1 MKKNYLKVAMTFRDK
16 KALKF
21 FREHCSNTKFD
32 RSWAVREIFEN
43 YFSKIKH
50 YPEKAILNAFSVDE
64 KNYYGG
70 KYGMSKEK
78 IVVRVSFF
86 DADIIKFLSGISEK
100 NSRAFFIKN
109 VILLYF
115 YNKQEYNFPA
125 VLNIDT
131 VIDTKTGR
139 SGFNK
144 ETDKT
149 TLPAQEKEP
158 ERDKKED
165 YSKMLRDF

>member
-1 MKKNYLKVAMTFRDK
+1 MKKTYLKVAMTFRDK

-32 RSWAVREIFEN
+32 KSWAIREIFEN

-50 YPEKAILNAFSVDE
+50 YPEQAILNIFSVDE

-78 IVVRVSFF
+78 IMVRVSFF

-115 YNKQEYNFPA
+115 YNKKEYNFPA
-125 VLNIDT
+125 VQDINNDINI
-131 VIDTKTGR
+131 GQ

-149 TLPAQEKEP
+149 TPPAQEREP
-158 ERDKKED
+158 ERGKKED

>member
-32 RSWAVREIFEN
+32 KSWAIREIFEN

-50 YPEKAILNAFSVDE
+50 YPEKAILNIFNIDE
-64 KNYYGG
+64 KTYYGG
-70 KYGMSKEK
+70 KYGMSKDK
-78 IVVRVSFF
+78 VVVRVSFF
-86 DADIIKFLSGISEK
+86 NPDIIKFLSGISEK

-115 YNKQEYNFPA
+115 YNRREYNSP
-125 VLNIDT
+125 VVNDIDNDI
-131 VIDTKTGR
+131 VAADIGNNER
-139 SGFNK
+139 SGL
-144 ETDKT
+144 ETNNT
-149 TLPAQEKEP
+149 TLPVNVEQEK
-158 ERDKKED
+158 KGD
-165 YSKMLRDF
+165 YSKILKDF

>member
-1 MKKNYLKVAMTFRDK
+1 MKKKYLKVAMTFRDK

-32 RSWAVREIFEN
+32 KSWAIREIFEN

-50 YPEKAILNAFSVDE
+50 YPEKAILNIFSVDE

-86 DADIIKFLSGISEK
+86 DEDIIKFLSGISEK

-115 YNKQEYNFPA
+115 YNKKEYNFPA
-125 VLNIDT
+125 VSGIDNGIDT
-131 VIDTKTGR
+131 ETGPGG
-139 SGFNK
+139 SDF

-149 TLPAQEKEP
+149 TPPAQTEQ
-158 ERDKKED
+158 DNKKGD
-165 YSKMLRDF
+165 YSKILRDF

>member
-1 MKKNYLKVAMTFRDK
+1 MTFRDK

-32 RSWAVREIFEN
+32 KSWAIREIFEN
-43 YFSKIKH
+43 YFSKIKR
-50 YPEKAILNAFSVDE
+50 YPEKAILSIFNIDE

-86 DADIIKFLSGISEK
+86 DTDIIRFLSGISEK

-115 YNKQEYNFPA
+115 YNRREYNFPA
-125 VLNIDT
+125 VQSVNNEW
-131 VIDTKTGR
+131 
-139 SGFNK
+139 SGFDN

-149 TLPAQEKEP
+149 TPSTELDT
-158 ERDKKED
+158 DKKGD
-165 YSKMLRDF
+165 YSKILKDF